1 MRSTLAIALGLAAV
15 LFLAP
20 LTVAPAQG
28 YRENGTTSTAV
39 LPAGATFVLDPA
51 DLDRLGTFDVQPL
64 DDDENEDDDEDDED
78 GEDEDVEICHVPP
91 GNPAAAHSI
100 WVGASAVPAH
110 MGHPG
115 ETLGSCDDE
124 GSEDDDGDGDAL
136 SPSISLSLSASTI
149 EEGQS
154 VVASW
159 TVTDFVLDG
168 AAIGSTQNVQG
179 RGHVHVLVDGE
190 LVAQTASGS
199 LEIEDLSVGTH
210 TIRVELRNN
219 DHSALSPAVYDEA
232 TVTVTA
238 LGPTAATVGAD
249 PAWLFWI
256 LAILIAA
263 IAATAAILYRRR
275 RAKPGP

>member
-20 LTVAPAQG
+20 LTVAPARG

-39 LPAGATFVLDPA
+39 LPAGATFVLGPT
-51 DLDRLGTFDVQPL
+51 DLHRLATFGVQPL
-64 DDDENEDDDEDDED
+64 DDEDDEDDDDDED

-190 LVAQTASGS
+190 LVA
-199 LEIEDLSVGTH
+199 
-210 TIRVELRNN
+210 
-219 DHSALSPAVYDEA
+219 
-232 TVTVTA
+232 
-238 LGPTAATVGAD
+238 
-249 PAWLFWI
+249 
-256 LAILIAA
+256 
-263 IAATAAILYRRR
+263 
-275 RAKPGP
+275 